1 MAELFIKDNIH
12 ESDNL
17 WRLVTHLRTR
27 IEALESKVRALEA
40 PKPIVLTHLGVE

>member
-27 IEALESKVRALEA
+27 IEALENKVRALEA
-40 PKPIVLTHLGVE
+40 AKADGLAQLRVE